1 MLLRQA
7 LLNWVTPSQS
17 GLLWNMPRIIAPEHT
32 LMNWIRIF
40 SRWLSHACPSS
51 LAACFWCYLR
61 VRLRLV
67 LMCMLT
73 ANPQKV
79 FCFFPPN
86 SISVF
91 GSCPWEILPSDY
103 NGLTVEPLTS
113 HASLSDA
120 NMAFKWLEA
129 VFMRACLHVLWL
141 PDAKMAAVEQGCNLL
156 EPNKEML

>member
-32 LMNWIRIF
+32 LMNWIRI
-40 SRWLSHACPSS
+40 SSCWLACVCPSS
-51 LAACFWCYLR
+51 LAASLWCYVC
-61 VRLRLV
+61 VRLRAV
-67 LMCMLT
+67 LGCMLT
-73 ANPQKV
+73 ANWQNV
-79 FCFFPPN
+79 FYPN
-86 SISVF
+86 SDSVF
-91 GSCPWEILPSDY
+91 GSCPSKILPNDY
-103 NGLTVEPLTS
+103 NRLTLESLTS

-141 PDAKMAAVEQGCNLL
+141 PDVKMAAVEQGCNLL